1 MSITIASPLPN
12 SPPSSPSRQI
22 TVVDVY
28 DLAASIGKD
37 FELLIDQYGKESIH
51 NLMPKVISALETL
64 EAFANV
70 NEKENAQ
77 IIDLQKTIECL
88 EKEKQLRM
96 QDKLRL
102 EKDIVEVEESFKKEI
117 DELWSMIRNLQG
129 ENKNLKNRLTTAK
142 NEEITSNETAPVND
156 GEYQMIVDLK
166 NVSIRQKDQK
176 IKELQHDVEQSSSE
190 VENLQNSIEKLIRQN
205 KELLR
210 KNGSLQKQ
218 GRILIQERNDLTK
231 RVQQTEED
239 NFELRRILNDTS
251 RACKDLEA
259 QKNQLR
265 DGDDVPRFTLAELR
279 EVLQEKNILKA
290 RVMELEEQL
299 DFYRGKSTT
308 SESQKDDELSRPSS
322 STSSTVDTSSNSTP
336 ASARSEEKSNEECV
350 VYGPINRE
358 PEEKLY
364 PWKYQRKESGVR
376 RFFRNLV
383 TFNSSGFASPRRD
396 STSNNAS
403 TS

>member
-1 MSITIASPLPN
+1 
-12 SPPSSPSRQI
+12 I

-28 DLAASIGKD
+28 DLADSIERD
-37 FELLIDQYGKESIH
+37 FELLIDQYGNESIH
-51 NLMPKVISALETL
+51 NLVIKVNSALETL
-64 EAFANV
+64 YAFANV

-88 EKEKQLRM
+88 EKEKQRRM

-102 EKDIVEVEESFKKEI
+102 EKDIDELEESYKKEI
-117 DELWSMIRNLQG
+117 DELQG
-129 ENKNLKNRLTTAK
+129 ENKNLKNRLTIAK
-142 NEEITSNETAPVND
+142 NEEITSNETAPVNE
-156 GEYQMIVDLK
+156 GEYQMIIDLK
-166 NVSIRQKDQK
+166 NVSRQKDQK

-190 VENLQNSIEKLIRQN
+190 VENLQNSIEQLKRQN

-210 KNGSLQKQ
+210 KNGSLQQQ
-218 GRILIQERNDLTK
+218 GIILIQEREYLEK
-231 RVQQTEED
+231 RVLETEED

-259 QKNQLR
+259 QTNQLH
-265 DGDDVPRFTLAELR
+265 DGDDVPRYTLAELR
-279 EVLQEKNILKA
+279 AVLQEKNILKA
-290 RVMELEEQL
+290 RVMELEEL
-299 DFYRGKSTT
+299 F
-308 SESQKDDELSRPSS
+308 SRPSS
-322 STSSTVDTSSNSTP
+322 STSSMVDTSSNSTP
-336 ASARSEEKSNEECV
+336 ESVRSEEKSNEEYD

-364 PWKYQRKESGVR
+364 PWRYQRKESGMR
-376 RFFRNLV
+376 RFFRNL
-383 TFNSSGFASPRRD
+383 FIFKSNGIASPRRD